1 MVVKTLVWD
10 GMELGHPLEEDVGE
24 DDEGEEDDGEDDEN
38 QIASD
43 SEFPASFHRRV
54 VLLTVLV
61 FSFLVLTSSLSFLG
75 RFSF

>member
-1 MVVKTLVWD
+1 MVAKTLVWD
-10 GMELGHPLEEDVGE
+10 GMELGHPLEEDVGD
-24 DDEGEEDDGEDDEN
+24 DDEGEDDEN
-38 QIASD
+38 QIALD